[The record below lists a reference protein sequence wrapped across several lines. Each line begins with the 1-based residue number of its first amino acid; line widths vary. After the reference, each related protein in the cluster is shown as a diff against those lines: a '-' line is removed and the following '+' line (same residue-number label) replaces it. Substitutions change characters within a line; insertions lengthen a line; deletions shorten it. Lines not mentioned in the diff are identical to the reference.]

1 MFTKCTE
8 NSNINLPAFLHDLKG
23 DVVKGQDASDAAY
36 ERMKELAMMK
46 QLREAEADK
55 AEQDEQERRN
65 REKRVRDER

>member
-1 MFTKCTE
+1 M
-8 NSNINLPAFLHDLKG
+8 
-23 DVVKGQDASDAAY
+23 KGQDASDAAY

-65 REKRVRDER
+65 REKRLRDERQVGNDLPSYII